1 MELQQE
7 RLEQDSGSP
16 LRPRPAQTWPRI
28 PFNSAKR
35 PPRPQRPGCGGQEA
49 GAAGPH
55 SAWSGTPSWRSPRP
69 GQGCSQVAA
78 FPTRAP
84 PDESSPF
91 PAARPPFR
99 PPPPEA
105 SVARV
110 PAGAAPPRR
119 LGPPPGPG
127 RQPKPLP
134 AAGPARPGGWIR
146 AGLGQEQR
154 AACGMAPTE
163 GRVRG
168 ETGPPPRAPRDRR
181 RGELGPRGPVV
192 RPHIP
197 NLVSKQL
204 RRWNPPQGP
213 REEALLPYPLPIR
226 TPKLEAGRPSLP
238 ARGELQ
244 AQGPARAAASAR
256 PPPGFHRWQ
265 LRPGGACPLTPPKAG
280 APPGPG
286 PAQGRAPL
294 GAATERPG
302 RGRGPVPACA

>member
-119 LGPPPGPG
+119 LGPP
-127 RQPKPLP
+127 RVR
-134 AAGPARPGGWIR
+134 AASRSPSRLLVRPGLG
-146 AGLGQEQR
+146 AGSGLGW
-154 AACGMAPTE
+154 
-163 GRVRG
+163 GRSNGLRVVWPPRKGGRG
-168 ETGPPPRAPRDRR
+168 EK
-181 RGELGPRGPVV
+181 RGP
-192 RPHIP
+192 
-197 NLVSKQL
+197 
-204 RRWNPPQGP
+204 
-213 REEALLPYPLPIR
+213 
-226 TPKLEAGRPSLP
+226 
-238 ARGELQ
+238 
-244 AQGPARAAASAR
+244 
-256 PPPGFHRWQ
+256 
-265 LRPGGACPLTPPKAG
+265 
-280 APPGPG
+280 
-286 PAQGRAPL
+286 
-294 GAATERPG
+294 RPG
-302 RGRGPVPACA
+302 RPGTAGEES